1 MKQQPPDNRSV
12 RRGVLT
18 AMVALGLTACASPPE
33 PGREHGHLIQPKTT
47 EGPFCE
53 HHPFGEVKAGDV
65 QSLTELKAS
74 EPIPFA
80 SDDHPYDAGKLL
92 VLSHPL
98 EPLPPE
104 VGRIRRGLI
113 KRFTGKFTRDG
124 MFAWSAIDLERL
136 VAVSVERRV
145 FDLRSHQSRAV
156 ADPVFT
162 QTEQLSFARKWRD
175 GGRVEV
181 EVIKV
186 FPISMLEAQVFV
198 CASNPLWADKNP
210 AEDADE
216 DTGEL
221 TDGVTDVF
229 LVDRRQSQDVAY
241 KYNKPV
247 LLSPNI
253 ANILGSIWQHAPR
266 GPDW

>member
-1 MKQQPPDNRSV
+1 MKQQPPDNLSL
-12 RRGVLT
+12 RRGALT
-18 AMVALGLTACASPPE
+18 AMVALGLAACASPPQ
-33 PGREHGHLIQPKTT
+33 PGMEHGHLIQPQTT
-47 EGPFCE
+47 DGPFCE
-53 HHPFGEVKAGDV
+53 HHPFGEIKAGNV

-98 EPLPPE
+98 ESLPPE
-104 VGRIRRGLI
+104 VARIRRGLV

-124 MFAWSAIDLERL
+124 VFAWTAIDLERL
-136 VAVSVERRV
+136 VAVSIERRV
-145 FDLRSHQSRAV
+145 FDLRAHQSREV

-162 QTEQLSFARKWRD
+162 QTEQLSFARKWSE
-175 GGRVEV
+175 GQRVEV

-186 FPISMLEAQVFV
+186 FPISMLEAQLFV
-198 CASNPLWADKNP
+198 CAANPLWADKKAMP
-210 AEDADE
+210 EDQDE
-216 DTGEL
+216 GDL

-229 LVDRRQSQDVAY
+229 LMDRRQSQDVAY
-241 KYNKPV
+241 KYSKAV
-247 LLSPNI
+247 LLSPNL